1 MMIGPMLRAL
11 RDYLRTPAARS
22 AEQLGDAIEEE
33 IAFHIAARAQELM
46 DRGLPEAEA
55 YCAARQKFG
64 DPSRVAAEC
73 HEAALGGLIVWHR
86 LHLAVT
92 ASLAAVVG
100 WLCLTLFRTDGHAPS
115 SPLPP
120 GIASMLAHDW
130 TGDVAGQI
138 RDEAGRP
145 LQDAQVLVVVKT
157 WPDHSYFQRAYLA
170 VTTRDGRFLIQ
181 DVHPLNERYEVQVAA
196 VANGRVLKSSYH
208 SAAAGELDPV
218 VMELA
223 PSSGLA
229 VQVESEQGTRLPDVE
244 VLPQRRIEAGGT
256 EHLVYFDSAQSL
268 VRRTDDRGRAELPY
282 FRSGDTANFLV
293 RTAQGEWKSH
303 AVKVPD
309 AGEVVTIRT
318 AL

>member
-1 MMIGPMLRAL
+1 MIGPILKAL

-22 AEQLGDAIEEE
+22 AAELGDAIEEE
-33 IAFHIAARAQELM
+33 IAFHIAARARELM

-55 YCAARQKFG
+55 YQAARRKFG

-73 HEAALGGLIVWHR
+73 HQAAVGGLIVWHR

-92 ASLAAVVG
+92 ASLALVVG
-100 WLCLTLFRTDGHAPS
+100 WLCLTMFRTDSHSA
-115 SPLPP
+115 SPRLPP

-130 TGDVAGQI
+130 TGDVTGQI
-138 RDEAGRP
+138 RDEAGHP
-145 LQDAQVLVVVKT
+145 VPDAQVLVVVKT

-170 VTTRDGRFLIQ
+170 VTTPDGQFRIP

-196 VANGRVLKSSYH
+196 LASGRVLKSSYH
-208 SAAAGELDPV
+208 TAAAGELEPV
-218 VMELA
+218 VLELA

-244 VLPQRRIEAGGT
+244 VLPQRRIEAGGA

-268 VRRTDDRGRAELPY
+268 VRRTDDHGRAELPY
-282 FRSGDTANFLV
+282 FRSGDTANVLV
-293 RTAQGEWKSH
+293 RMGQGEWKSL

-309 AGEVVTIRT
+309 GGEVVTIRT

>member
-1 MMIGPMLRAL
+1 MIAQTLRAL
-11 RDYLRTPAARS
+11 RAYLRTPAARS

-33 IAFHIAARAQELM
+33 IAFHIAARAEELM
-46 DRGLPEAEA
+46 HRGLPEAEA
-55 YCAARQKFG
+55 FRAARQKFG

-92 ASLAAVVG
+92 VSLALVVG
-100 WLCLTLFRTDGHAPS
+100 WLCLTLSGTTGDPS
-115 SPLPP
+115 VRLPP
-120 GIASMLAHDW
+120 GIASMLTHDW
-130 TGDVAGQI
+130 TGDVTGQI
-138 RDEAGRP
+138 RDETGSPIR
-145 LQDAQVLVVVKT
+145 DAQVLVVVKT
-157 WPDHSYFQRAYLA
+157 WPDHSYFQRSYLA
-170 VTTRDGRFLIQ
+170 VTTPDGQFRVP

-196 VANGRVLKSSYH
+196 VASGRVLKSSYH
-208 SAAAGELDPV
+208 SAAAGELEPV
-218 VMELA
+218 VMDLA

-229 VQVESEQGTRLPDVE
+229 VHVESEQGTRLPDVE

-256 EHLVYFDSAQSL
+256 EHLVYFDSAQTL

-293 RTAQGEWKSH
+293 RTSHGEWKPH

-309 AGEVVTIRT
+309 VGEVVTIRT